1 MLISRARRSAALRRP
16 GGVVIAPKPSDNAV
30 ALAVDLASSRVRSSL
45 SRLES
50 AGRSTTLRT
59 AMPAAAGGR
68 PSTPPSPS
76 TPAPRPGSFFA
87 AVARRKAPRAS
98 TACDSDPAVA
108 TNTLSVPV
116 PVRGPFMILV
126 SAERRQSG
134 TSPWESA
141 ARARVSWPRLNRGV
155 DAVFTP
161 SPPTTSTTR
170 AHRRRTVRRA
180 SSPRPSTDVS
190 VVVIQSSETVAAG
203 VSDPTGRFKPFP
215 SRRARVSASVS
226 RTSRRSAQSTLV
238 KSSTS

>member
-16 GGVVIAPKPSDNAV
+16 GGVVISPKPSDNAV

-59 AMPAAAGGR
+59 AMPAAAGR

-76 TPAPRPGSFFA
+76 TPAPRPGSLFA

-141 ARARVSWPRLNRGV
+141 ARPRVSWPRLNRGV
-155 DAVFTP
+155 TP
-161 SPPTTSTTR
+161 SPPPTSTTR

-180 SSPRPSTDVS
+180 SSPRPSTRVS
-190 VVVIQSSETVAAG
+190 VVVIQSSETVAAAC
-203 VSDPTGRFKPFP
+203 SDPTGRFKPFP
-215 SRRARVSASVS
+215 SRRARASASVS